1 MIKNAPEPVCGALGL
16 AACFAL
22 VVACDGARAK
32 QEAPLQGVIEHDDR
46 VIGFELA
53 GRVLE
58 VSVERGASLALGAKL
73 ARLDDAL
80 ELPQRDLR
88 VADIAMADAQL
99 RLLRAGARSEDLRAA
114 EAEVAA
120 IAAQEQEAGSQLRRQ
135 SALYAAGAAP
145 QSGVDDLSAQL
156 KALGERKRALE
167 QRHKALRAGARVDE
181 VAAAQ
186 ARADAARASLA
197 LTEARIARYALLSPA
212 AGTIV
217 DVHVKAGEMVAAG
230 TPAITLADLDH
241 PYVDVFVPEGRM
253 QGIAVG
259 ARTEVRVDGVAAPLK
274 GTIEHVFP
282 RTEFTPRY
290 LFSEGERPNLVI
302 RTRVRIEDKKHVL
315 HEGVPAFVSR
325 PVKP

>member
-1 MIKNAPEPVCGALGL
+1 
-16 AACFAL
+16 
-22 VVACDGARAK
+22 
-32 QEAPLQGVIEHDDR
+32 VIEHDDR
-46 VIGFELA
+46 VIGFELP

-58 VSVERGASLALGAKL
+58 VSVERGAHIDKDAKL

-88 VADIAMADAQL
+88 AADVATAEAQL
-99 RLLRAGARSEDLRAA
+99 RLLQAGARREDLSAA

-120 IAAQEQEAGSQLRRQ
+120 IAAQEQETSSQLRRE
-135 SALYAAGAAP
+135 SSLYAAGAAP
-145 QSGVDDLSAQL
+145 QSKVDDLTAQL

-167 QRHKALRAGARVDE
+167 QRHKALRAGARTDE
-181 VAAAQ
+181 VSAAQ
-186 ARADAARASLA
+186 ARADAARAALA
-197 LTEARIARYALLSPA
+197 LTEARIARYALVSPA

-230 TPAITLADLDH
+230 SPAITLADLDH
-241 PYVDVFVPEGRM
+241 PFVDVFVPEGRM

-259 ARTEVRVDGVAAPLK
+259 ARAEVRVDGVDKPLA

-282 RTEFTPRY
+282 RTEFTPRF

-302 RTRVRIEDKKHVL
+302 RTRVRIEDPKHVL
-315 HEGVPAFVSR
+315 HEGVPAFVNL
-325 PVKP
+325 VKR